1 MIDKYAIIR
10 KINLKGKIM
19 KKLSIAVI
27 VILIMSICV
36 LAGCGHS
43 TAYDTSWIN
52 DKNYDLSL
60 PTLGDDW
67 YEVFTDNFDGTA
79 LNENIHWG
87 SEELAEKYSNGIW
100 TYSPHGERRK
110 TDYEK
115 HPEYT
120 NYWCDDMVE
129 VKDGYVVIKSVQT
142 DNHVCSSGVC
152 PTGVGRFCGG
162 IETRKIV
169 EKEIVDES
177 GDLTKGDA
185 DDILFGQAF
194 GYFEATVK
202 FPKAE
207 GLWSAFWLQSSNQR
221 LISAEGVDG
230 TEIDIYE
237 SAFIKNPTVMGNA
250 LLWNG
255 YGDYAKVA
263 GSLYDT
269 KTDLY
274 DGFHTFALKWT
285 PNYYVFYVDGNPIW
299 ATMGGGVSRVREFLR
314 LTVEMDNGDGYGPHG
329 EKIGKFKD
337 NDSLFLIDSVR
348 VWQNKNYEKYE
359 LSEDLFYG
367 ELDKKN

>member
-1 MIDKYAIIR
+1 
-10 KINLKGKIM
+10 M
-19 KKLSIAVI
+19 KRFIIAV
-27 VILIMSICV
+27 VLILAVSMTV
-36 LAGCGHS
+36 LTGCGHS

-52 DKNYDLSL
+52 DENYDLTL
-60 PTLGDDW
+60 PTLGDEW
-67 YEVFTDNFDGTA
+67 YEVFTDEFEGDA
-79 LNENIHWG
+79 LNQNIHWG
-87 SEELAEKYSNGIW
+87 NDELASKYSEGIW
-100 TYSPHGERRK
+100 TYSPHGHRRD
-110 TDYEK
+110 TDYK
-115 HPEYT
+115 NKPEYT

-129 VKDGYVVIKSVQT
+129 VKDGLVAIKAVQT
-142 DNHVCSSGVC
+142 DSHSCSNGICPTSSG
-152 PTGVGRFCGG
+152 RFSGG
-162 IETRKIV
+162 IETRRLVKTEV
-169 EKEIVDES
+169 VDSS
-177 GDLTKGDA
+177 GDVTKGDA

-194 GYFEATVK
+194 GYFEAKVK
-202 FPKAE
+202 LPKAE

-221 LISAEGVDG
+221 LISSEGVDG
-230 TEIDIYE
+230 TEIDIFE

-255 YGDYAKVA
+255 YGGYAKVE

-329 EKIGKFKD
+329 ERIGKFKD
-337 NDSLFLIDSVR
+337 NNSVFLVDSVK
-348 VWQNKNYEKYE
+348 VWQNRNYEKYE

-367 ELDKKN
+367 ELDKRN